1 MTSRVHFTL
10 VPGAGGLGSFW
21 DPIAAALPADF
32 SARALDLPGLGH
44 CPARPEIQGY
54 SDLIQHVVTAMPGP
68 GTLAGQSMG
77 GYLSLQVALRHPE
90 LVTRLVLIVA
100 SAGVNMARQGAR
112 DWRIEHRK
120 AHPDAPE
127 WVFEPLPDLTSEL
140 TLLRMPVLLIWAT
153 RDPICPL
160 AVAEQL
166 LASIPDSRLIQFD
179 TDDHWV
185 ARRFAGP
192 VAEAISEWVRAP
204 ARSAAGP
211 F

>member
-1 MTSRVHFTL
+1 LTL
-10 VPGAGGLGSFW
+10 VPGAAGLGSFW
-21 DPIAAALPADF
+21 EPISAALPGDF

-44 CPARPEIQGY
+44 CPARPEIQSY
-54 SDLIQHVVTAMPGP
+54 SDLVEHVAAAMPGP
-68 GTLAGQSMG
+68 GVLVGQSMG

-90 LVTRLVLIVA
+90 WVTHLVLIVA
-100 SAGVNMARQGAR
+100 SAGVDMARQGAL

-127 WVFEPLPDLTSEL
+127 WVFAPLPDLTPEL
-140 TLLRMPVLLIWAT
+140 TRLRMPVLLIWAT

-166 LASIPDSRLIQFD
+166 RARIPDSRLIQFD

-192 VAEAISEWVRAP
+192 VAAAIGEWVRAP
-204 ARSAAGP
+204 LRSAAGP
-211 F
+211 S